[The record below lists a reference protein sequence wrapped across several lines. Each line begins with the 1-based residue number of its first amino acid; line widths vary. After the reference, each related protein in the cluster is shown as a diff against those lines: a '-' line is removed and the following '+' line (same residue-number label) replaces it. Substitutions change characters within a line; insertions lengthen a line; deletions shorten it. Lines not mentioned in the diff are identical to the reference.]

1 MFGLAIVLVEM
12 TCSMASGRLAA
23 TSSSL
28 LLMMFEVTDITS
40 EREKEREREGGTTR
54 KEQMIMIINYFT
66 QIFCVN
72 RLKKSRIEQG
82 KRGRIKKKKHTYEVF
97 DSKDEC
103 MVVCYSTSGGNHRH
117 P

>member
-40 EREKEREREGGTTR
+40 ERERERKREREGGTTR

-82 KRGRIKKKKHTYEVF
+82 KRGRIKKRSIRMK
-97 DSKDEC
+97 
-103 MVVCYSTSGGNHRH
+103 YSTQKMNAW
-117 P
+117 